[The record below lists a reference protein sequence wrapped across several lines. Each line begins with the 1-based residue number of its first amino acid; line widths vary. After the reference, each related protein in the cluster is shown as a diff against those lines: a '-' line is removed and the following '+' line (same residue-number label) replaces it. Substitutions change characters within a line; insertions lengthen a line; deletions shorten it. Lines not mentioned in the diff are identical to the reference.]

1 MEHGNQNKNQQISK
15 SPFVLWFMGTNTSGK
30 FKKNLALIG
39 TLLSLAQNMWHQYKN
54 EKNINSSK
62 DKSRKKKLSE
72 MVEVGVP
79 IFFYFDE
86 IWKMKEKGPNAFFLQ
101 FFEKMVK
108 TNVLG
113 HNFLIFQILSK

>member
-1 MEHGNQNKNQQISK
+1 
-15 SPFVLWFMGTNTSGK
+15 MGTNTSGK

-39 TLLSLAQNMWHQYKN
+39 TLLALAQNMWHQYKN

-86 IWKMKEKGPNAFFLQ
+86 I
-101 FFEKMVK
+101 
-108 TNVLG
+108 
-113 HNFLIFQILSK
+113 